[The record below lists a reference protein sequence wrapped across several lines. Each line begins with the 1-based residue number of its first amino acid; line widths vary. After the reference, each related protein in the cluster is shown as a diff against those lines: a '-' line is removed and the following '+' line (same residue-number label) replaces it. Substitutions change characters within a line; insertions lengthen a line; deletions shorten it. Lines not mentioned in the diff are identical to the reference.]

1 MTNGAVVFA
10 GGGLAGIAWETGVL
24 RGIQQREPAAY
35 ERIVDAT
42 STFVGTSAGS
52 AVAAQVAGGT
62 ALEALFDAQ
71 LSDDTAEIAVE
82 IDITEFMALMASAL
96 GGANSP
102 EESRRGLGAMAMNA
116 KTVTPVERLAAI
128 DARLPVKAWPAQRL
142 FITAVD
148 AESGE
153 LRVFNRHSGVDL
165 VHAVAASCAVPGVW
179 PTVEIEGHNYMDGGM
194 RSIAN
199 ADLAAGADPVLILVP
214 GLADGPSGAVIPQS
228 ELDALAPARIHVVYA
243 DAESIAAFGSN
254 PLDPAVRRP
263 AALAGFALGQRVAAE
278 VAAFWG

>member
-1 MTNGAVVFA
+1 MVFA

-42 STFVGTSAGS
+42 TTFVGTSAGS

-62 ALEALFDAQ
+62 AVDTLFDAQ

-82 IDITEFMALMASAL
+82 IDVTEFMALMASAL
-96 GGANSP
+96 GGATSP

-116 KTVTPVERLAAI
+116 RTVTPAERLAAI
-128 DARLPVKAWPAQRL
+128 DARLPVKAWPAQHL

-153 LRVFNRHSGVDL
+153 LRVFNRDSGVDL

-199 ADLAAGADPVLILVP
+199 ADLAAGADPILILVP
-214 GLADGPSGAVIPQS
+214 GLADGPSGAVMPQS

-263 AALAGFALGQRVAAE
+263 AALAGFALGQQVAAE